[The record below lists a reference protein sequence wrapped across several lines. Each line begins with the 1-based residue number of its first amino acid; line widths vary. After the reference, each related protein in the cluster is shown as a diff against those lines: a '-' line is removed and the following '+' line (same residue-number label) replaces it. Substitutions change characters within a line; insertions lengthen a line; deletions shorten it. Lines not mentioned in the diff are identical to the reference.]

1 MFRLPP
7 LALTALL
14 AFGVAASA
22 QTVPPLGE
30 LRAKVDAFV
39 RRAYP
44 AVDPARAHVEYAD
57 INSDGEPEAFV
68 IIRDRTSCG
77 EDGCALV
84 LDLGEPTAREIA
96 AFAGGELRA
105 LQTKSGSWRDIMLD
119 GRRLRWRN
127 GAYE

>member
-77 EDGCALV
+77 EDGCA
-84 LDLGEPTAREIA
+84 
-96 AFAGGELRA
+96 
-105 LQTKSGSWRDIMLD
+105 
-119 GRRLRWRN
+119 
-127 GAYE
+127 GA

>member
-1 MFRLPP
+1 MHRFL
-7 LALTALL
+7 LLILTAFLGL
-14 AFGVAASA
+14 SVAASA
-22 QTVPPLGE
+22 QTIPPLGE
-30 LRAKVDAFV
+30 MRAKVDAFV

-44 AVDPARAHVEYAD
+44 AVNPARAHVEYAD

-77 EDGCALV
+77 DDGCALV
-84 LDLGEPTAREIA
+84 LDLGAQTAREIA
-96 AFAGGELRA
+96 AFAGSELRA

>member
-1 MFRLPP
+1 MFRLLP
-7 LALTALL
+7 LALAASL
-14 AFGVAASA
+14 AFSGAALA
-22 QTVPPLGE
+22 QIVPPLGE
-30 LRAKVDAFV
+30 MRAKVDAFI

-44 AVDPARAHVEYAD
+44 AVDPARVHVEYAD
-57 INSDGEPEAFV
+57 VNSDGEPEAFV

-84 LDLGEPTAREIA
+84 LDLGKPTAREIA

>member
-1 MFRLPP
+1 MFRHLP
-7 LALTALL
+7 LALIASLALSTTA
-14 AFGVAASA
+14 A

-30 LRAKVDAFV
+30 MRAKVDAFV

-44 AVDPARAHVEYAD
+44 AVDPARTHVEYAD

-68 IIRDRTSCG
+68 IIRDRASCG

-84 LDLGEPTAREIA
+84 LELGEPAAREIA
-96 AFAGGELRA
+96 TFAGGELHA